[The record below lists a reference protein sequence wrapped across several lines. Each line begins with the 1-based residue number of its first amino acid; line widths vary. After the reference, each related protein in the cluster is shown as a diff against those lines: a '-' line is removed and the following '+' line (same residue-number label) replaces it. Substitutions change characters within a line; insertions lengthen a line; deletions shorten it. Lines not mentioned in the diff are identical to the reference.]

1 MKEIFVEIITSSKSV
16 YKGQIKSITIPG
28 TLGNFQVLFN
38 HAPLLST
45 FEIGK
50 IKLNDVN
57 DKEIEY
63 ATSGGTVE
71 VSDNK
76 ILILADSAETSDEI
90 DIERAKK
97 AYERAKGRLASTKKG
112 DVDVL
117 RAELS
122 LQRAI
127 NRMKFVNV
135 SFSN

>member
-1 MKEIFVEIITSSKSV
+1 MKEIFVEIITPSKSA

-38 HAPLLST
+38 HAPMLST

-50 IKLNDVN
+50 IKLSDLN

-63 ATSGGTVE
+63 VTSGGTVE
-71 VSDNK
+71 VNDNK

-97 AYERAKGRLASTKKG
+97 SLERAKERLASRNKG
-112 DVDVL
+112 DIDIM

-127 NRMKFVNV
+127 NRMKMVGA
-135 SFSN
+135 SQ